1 MSLHAYLDSFKGPLI
16 EEVHYDVFS
25 SLNGY
30 AHANFIEIIRLE
42 KLSDEKSIFCFEV
55 SMPSKDEKSREIYVP
70 KQGDIIVVSS
80 LKPKHVS
87 DLTKN
92 RSSYN
97 LGSVLKSGDE
107 EDSDLPPNCCIVRF
121 RSAIHVEVDP
131 ETSMPTGPCFAV
143 FLINIKTYDHI
154 WKCLHLG
161 ANDHKFAALQGR
173 EANTAIVNLVW
184 QYKKQVCHVLS
195 NISSSYRH
203 LIFASTFTT
212 LLLMFPA
219 YRFVS
224 RISHISYWMWI
235 EKLR

>member
-42 KLSDEKSIFCFEV
+42 KLSDEKTIFCFEV
-55 SMPSKDEKSREIYVP
+55 SIPSKDDKSREIYVP

-80 LKPKHVS
+80 QKPKHVS

-107 EDSDLPPNCCIVRF
+107 EDSDLPPNCCIVQF
-121 RSAIHVEVDP
+121 RSAFHVEIDP
-131 ETSMPTGPCFAV
+131 ETSMPQGPCFAV

-161 ANDHKFAALQGR
+161 ANDDKFAALQGR
-173 EANTAIVNLVW
+173 GANTAIVNLVW
-184 QYKKQVCHVLS
+184 PYKKQVCRVLS
-195 NISSSYRH
+195 NIPSYRH
-203 LIFASTFTT
+203 LIFAS
-212 LLLMFPA
+212 LLMFPA
-219 YRFVS
+219 YRFV
-224 RISHISYWMWI
+224 RKVISLAACG
-235 EKLR
+235 LRN

>member
-1 MSLHAYLDSFKGPLI
+1 MSLHAYMDSFTGPLI

-25 SLNGY
+25 SLNDY

-55 SMPSKDEKSREIYVP
+55 SMPCKDEKSREIYVP

-80 LKPKHVS
+80 QKPKHVS

-92 RSSYN
+92 RASYN

-121 RSAIHVEVDP
+121 RSSIPVEVDP
-131 ETSMPTGPCFAV
+131 ETSMPTVPCFAV

-161 ANDHKFAALQGR
+161 ANDDNFAALKGR
-173 EANTAIVNLVW
+173 GRNTAIVNLVW
-184 QYKKQVCHVLS
+184 QYKRRVCRVLS
-195 NISSSYRH
+195 NISLSYRQLYLH
-203 LIFASTFTT
+203 LH
-212 LLLMFPA
+212 L
-219 YRFVS
+219 
-224 RISHISYWMWI
+224 
-235 EKLR
+235 